1 MEQLRELEKRVL
13 DVIQK
18 NKNLQEELSKLKAE
32 NRELQ
37 GQCKQY
43 EASLMNQ
50 NETSQSMVKEKAS
63 IKTTIEELLKTINSL
78 EAGKGATSGE

>member
-18 NKNLQEELSKLKAE
+18 NKVLQEETGKLKAE
-32 NRELQ
+32 NVKLQ
-37 GQCKQY
+37 VQCKQF

-50 NETSQSMVKEKAS
+50 GKSTQSLEKEKAS
-63 IKTTIEELLKTINSL
+63 IKTTIEELLRTINSL
-78 EAGKGATSGE
+78 QASK